1 MKNMIHLSLYAMM
14 MISQIIWGASCTT
27 SLEND
32 PCADRIHYKGL
43 LGEEDIEVDSLLR
56 QVDSAE
62 VEDIS
67 QYWESFN
74 LKSDSI
80 WEEIRFMHRTNR
92 ELRVVAHLADGDIH
106 YGAIF
111 LPKGYNENATYP
123 VLLFA
128 PGLNQ
133 VNPVVSINK
142 HSTIWSLSRKFSS
155 YIIVVPSYRG
165 QSLIVDDRSY
175 CSDGFFG
182 DAFDGATD
190 DALRLLEV
198 AMETV
203 NGADSTQVAVY
214 GISRG
219 GTVSLLAAA
228 RDKRIKA
235 AISQVGPVDFLR
247 KDVFDRYNLQYRYQF
262 LNGEATFEERR
273 KHILRSSPVH
283 FIHDYENKLLILH
296 GMNDKTVPL
305 WNADEILQQREA
317 DSLTF
322 HEYWNAGHNFDATD
336 QVKEWLK
343 ESM

>member
-1 MKNMIHLSLYAMM
+1 MRSMIHLSLYTVMM
-14 MISQIIWGASCTT
+14 VSPFFWGTFCTT
-27 SLEND
+27 SFENN
-32 PCADRIHYKGL
+32 PCADRVHYEGL
-43 LGEEDIEVDSLLR
+43 LDEEDIEVDSLLR
-56 QVDSAE
+56 KVDSSE
-62 VEDIS
+62 VEEIS
-67 QYWESFN
+67 QYWDSFN
-74 LKSDSI
+74 LKSDSV
-80 WEEIRFMHRTNR
+80 WEESRFMHRSNR
-92 ELRVVAHLADGDIH
+92 ELRVVAHMAEGDIH

-111 LPKGYNENATYP
+111 LPKGYTKNATYP

-133 VNPVVSINK
+133 RSPAVNISK
-142 HSTIWSLSRKFSS
+142 HSTIPSLSRKFSS

-165 QSLIVDDRSY
+165 QSLVVDDRSY

-198 AMETV
+198 ALETV
-203 NGADSTQVAVY
+203 DGADATQVAIY

-219 GTVSLLAAA
+219 GTVSLLAAS

-235 AISQVGPVDFLR
+235 AISQAGPVDFLR

-283 FIHDYENKLLILH
+283 FIYDYEAKLLILH
-296 GMNDKTVPL
+296 GTNDKTVPL
-305 WNADEILQQREA
+305 WNAEEVLQKRES
-317 DSLTF
+317 DPLTF
-322 HEYWNAGHNFDATD
+322 HEYREEGHNFDATD
-336 QVKEWLK
+336 KVKEWLK

>member
-14 MISQIIWGASCTT
+14 MVSQIIWGASCTT
-27 SLEND
+27 SHEND
-32 PCADRIHYKGL
+32 PCADRIHYKGI
-43 LGEEDIEVDSLLR
+43 LGEDDIAVGSLLR

-62 VEDIS
+62 VEEIS

-80 WEEIRFMHRTNR
+80 WEESSFMHRSNR
-92 ELRVVAHLADGDIH
+92 ELRVVGHLAEGDIH

-111 LPKGYNENATYP
+111 LPRGYTKNATYP

-133 VNPVVSINK
+133 LSPAVDINK
-142 HSTIWSLSRKFSS
+142 HSTIPSLSRKFSS

-198 AMETV
+198 ALETV
-203 NGADSTQVAVY
+203 EGADPTQVAVY

-219 GTVSLLAAA
+219 GTVSLLAAS

-235 AISQVGPVDFLR
+235 AISQAGPVDFLR

-262 LNGEATFEERR
+262 LNGKATFEERR

-283 FIHDYENKLLILH
+283 FISDFEGNLLILH
-296 GMNDKTVPL
+296 GTNDKTVPL
-305 WNADEILQQREA
+305 WNAEEILQKRGT

-322 HEYWNAGHNFDATD
+322 HEYWDAGHNFDATD

>member
-1 MKNMIHLSLYAMM
+1 MKTMTSFSIYVIL
-14 MISQIIWGASCTT
+14 IVSQFFGGISCTQ

-32 PCADRIHYKGL
+32 PCAARIHYKGI
-43 LGEEDIEVDSLLR
+43 LGEDDIEVDSLLR
-56 QVDSAE
+56 QVDSSE
-62 VEDIS
+62 VEEVS
-67 QYWESFN
+67 KYWDTFN

-80 WEEIRFMHRTNR
+80 WEESRFMHRSNR
-92 ELRVVAHLADGDIH
+92 ELRVVAHMAEGDIH

-111 LPKGYNENATYP
+111 LPRGYTKNATYP

-133 VNPVVSINK
+133 VSPAVDINK
-142 HSTIWSLSRKFSS
+142 HSTIPSLSRKLSS

-198 AMETV
+198 ALETV
-203 NGADSTQVAVY
+203 EGADPTQVAVY

-219 GTVSLLAAA
+219 GTVSLLAAS

-235 AISQVGPVDFLR
+235 AISQAGPVDFLR
-247 KDVFDRYNLQYRYQF
+247 RDVFDRYNLQYRYQF
-262 LNGEATFEERR
+262 LNGKATFEERR
-273 KHILRSSPVH
+273 KHILRSSPLN
-283 FIHDYENKLLILH
+283 FISGFEGSLLILH
-296 GMNDKTVPL
+296 GNRDDVVPM
-305 WNADEILQQREA
+305 WNPEEVLQKRES
-317 DSLTF
+317 DPFTF
-322 HEYWNAGHNFDATD
+322 HEYREGGHNFDAID
-336 QVKEWLK
+336 KVKEWLK
-343 ESM
+343 EHL